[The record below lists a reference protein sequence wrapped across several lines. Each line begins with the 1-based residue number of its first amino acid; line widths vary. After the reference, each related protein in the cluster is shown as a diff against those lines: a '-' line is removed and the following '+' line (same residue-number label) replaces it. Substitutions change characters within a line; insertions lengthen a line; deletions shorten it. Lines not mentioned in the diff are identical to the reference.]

1 MRAKTSLPGA
11 KERHPRRP
19 VGAGRRSGP
28 GTDMTKNHITVILEN
43 KRKIGYFDTFISM
56 PPPFVGSTIAL
67 NNDLIIFLVNSLER
81 R

>member
-1 MRAKTSLPGA
+1 
-11 KERHPRRP
+11 
-19 VGAGRRSGP
+19 
-28 GTDMTKNHITVILEN
+28 MTKNHITVILEN